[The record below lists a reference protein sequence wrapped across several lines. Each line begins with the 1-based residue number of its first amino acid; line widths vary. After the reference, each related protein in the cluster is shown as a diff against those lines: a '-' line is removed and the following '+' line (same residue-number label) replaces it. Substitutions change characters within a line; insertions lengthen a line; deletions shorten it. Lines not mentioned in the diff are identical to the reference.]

1 MMMAALG
8 STKPEA
14 GVMATRPA
22 TPPATAP
29 TTLGVPL
36 CSQLTVIHVRAA
48 MPAAVFVTTNAF
60 AAVPLAARADP
71 PLKPNQPNQSSPAPI
86 TVRRTS
92 WGSKRSDSRLTR
104 GPRTRAA
111 TSAATPEL
119 MWTTVPPAKSIAP
132 ILPSQPP
139 RSEEHTSELQSRQYL
154 VC

>member
-71 PLKPNQPNQSSPAPI
+71 PLKPNQPDQSGDQRGDA
-86 TVRRTS
+86 RTDVDD
-92 WGSKRSDSRLTR
+92 RSAGEID
-104 GPRTRAA
+104 RA
-111 TSAATPEL
+111 E
-119 MWTTVPPAKSIAP
+119 V
-132 ILPSQPP
+132 SQPAALAP
-139 RSEEHTSELQSRQYL
+139 DPVGDRRVDEERPE
-154 VC
+154 